1 MKNPFQNITPE
12 MICAIIVTYEPDNFF
27 ESRVKV
33 LSEQLSKVV
42 VVDNSIKKSSTDL
55 FSDSNLNKYVS
66 IISNGKNLGLG
77 FALNQGVNF
86 AKSLGFTFVILFDQD
101 SEVYEN
107 TISMMCKIAMAIED
121 QSFGMLGAAYKSL
134 PEDKSSG
141 TSYVKKKAII
151 TSGSLV
157 PMSIFENI
165 GNFRS
170 DYFIDCLDSEFC
182 LRLRKNG
189 YSIYQTSANLLTHAI
204 GYPIN
209 HKIFGLRF
217 ISTHH
222 SADRRYYFARNQL
235 VMLREYNH
243 MLSKMPFFWLI
254 KTVKRSIYYAFIVIC
269 FEREKLL
276 KLRAMTTGIKDGLFK
291 KMGKRELT

>member
-1 MKNPFQNITPE
+1 MKNLFQNITSE
-12 MICAIIVTYEPDNFF
+12 SICAVIVTYEPDNFF

-33 LSEQLSKVV
+33 LSEQLSKVI
-42 VVDNSIKKSSTDL
+42 VVDNSVKKTNADL

-66 IISNGKNLGLG
+66 IISNGQNLGLG
-77 FALNQGVNF
+77 FALNQGVSL
-86 AKSLGFTFVILFDQD
+86 ASSLGFKYVIFFDQD

-134 PEDKSSG
+134 PEDKSIG

-157 PMSIFENI
+157 PMSIFEKI
-165 GNFRS
+165 GDFRS

-189 YSIYQTSANLLTHAI
+189 YSIYQTSANLLRHAV
-204 GYPIN
+204 GHPIN
-209 HKIFGLRF
+209 HKFFGLKF
-217 ISTHH
+217 LSTHH
-222 SADRRYYFARNQL
+222 SADRRYYIARNHL
-235 VMLREYNH
+235 VTLRDYSN
-243 MLSKMPFFWLI
+243 MVSKVPFFWLI
-254 KTVKRSIYYAFIVIC
+254 RTVKRSIYHAFIVIC

-276 KLRAMTTGIKDGLFK
+276 KLKAITIGIKDGFFK
-291 KMGKRELT
+291 KMGKRKLT

>member
-1 MKNPFQNITPE
+1 MKNLFQNITSE
-12 MICAIIVTYEPDNFF
+12 SICAVIVTYEPDNFF

-33 LSEQLSKVV
+33 LSEQLSKVI
-42 VVDNSIKKSSTDL
+42 VVDNSVKKTNADL

-66 IISNGKNLGLG
+66 IISNGQNLGLG
-77 FALNQGVNF
+77 FALNQGVSL
-86 AKSLGFTFVILFDQD
+86 ASSLGFKYVIFFDQD

-134 PEDKSSG
+134 PEEKSIG

-157 PMSIFENI
+157 PMSIFEKI
-165 GNFRS
+165 GDFRS

-189 YSIYQTSANLLTHAI
+189 YSIYQTSANLLRHAV
-204 GYPIN
+204 GHPIN
-209 HKIFGLRF
+209 HKFFGLKF
-217 ISTHH
+217 LSTHH
-222 SADRRYYFARNQL
+222 SADRRYYIARNHL
-235 VMLREYNH
+235 VTLRDYSN
-243 MLSKMPFFWLI
+243 MVSKVPFFWLI
-254 KTVKRSIYYAFIVIC
+254 RTVKRSIYHAFIVIC

-276 KLRAMTTGIKDGLFK
+276 KLKAITIGIKDGFFK
-291 KMGKRELT
+291 KMGKRKLT